1 MLKVA
6 LLGCG
11 RWGQNHLGVLSSFR
25 ERGLIDRII
34 VIDTSKTAR
43 DAAVLA
49 DETRVNTDGLEADL
63 VIIATPSSLHASQAR
78 ELLAKGHHVL
88 VEKPLGCSESEAA
101 QVLASAREFGR
112 ILGVGL
118 LLRFHP
124 AVALANQLIN
134 NGELGRLVSL
144 RFVRRTT
151 RNAPEEG
158 NVIEALGVHAIDLM
172 CNFMSESEPSAV
184 NVEGDEIEA
193 RIALEFPH
201 GIEAIIDVA
210 WQASQERRSVTLV
223 GSNASLKFDLDV
235 HDRVVLISDNGEK
248 EIYCESTIS
257 PLEAELEDIITG
269 IDNFNSGHAWAPTPD
284 YGAALRGVRWTE
296 RAIQALPI
304 LRPH

>member
-1 MLKVA
+1 
-6 LLGCG
+6 
-11 RWGQNHLGVLSSFR
+11 
-25 ERGLIDRII
+25 
-34 VIDTSKTAR
+34 
-43 DAAVLA
+43 
-49 DETRVNTDGLEADL
+49 
-63 VIIATPSSLHASQAR
+63 
-78 ELLAKGHHVL
+78 
-88 VEKPLGCSESEAA
+88 
-101 QVLASAREFGR
+101 
-112 ILGVGL
+112 
-118 LLRFHP
+118 
-124 AVALANQLIN
+124 
-134 NGELGRLVSL
+134 
-144 RFVRRTT
+144 
-151 RNAPEEG
+151 
-158 NVIEALGVHAIDLM
+158 
-172 CNFMSESEPSAV
+172 MSESEPSAV

-223 GSNASLKFDLDV
+223 GSNATLKFDLDV

-269 IDNFNSGHAWAPTPD
+269 IDNFNSGHAWVPTPD